1 MVDKDKAVLVG
12 QADNIILEVA
22 FLMDKLCS
30 DDTMGSKSSYSD
42 THGIIL
48 REVKK
53 LQIER
58 DNGHERSHPYDTE
71 DSRESYGSEST
82 NSRMTAAEKA
92 LEKAMLEIEK
102 MKAEKAEKAAKAD
115 KKKAKK
121 AKKKDR

>member
-22 FLMDKLCS
+22 FLMDKLCA

-42 THGIIL
+42 THGMIL

-58 DNGHERSHPYDTE
+58 DGGYERSHPHDTE
-71 DSRESYGSEST
+71 DRSNGSQST
-82 NSRMTAAEKA
+82 NSRMTAAEEA